1 VFFGTPAGPCTESAV
16 SDAYRGWIP
25 RTLNDPPSFLWWD
38 LNIALPPI
46 LLFIIGIFSGYP
58 VPAAAFVALYFYA
71 VRKYKEKLPRGFFYN
86 LLYASGFL
94 NLKGY
99 PLYAQRR
106 FWE

>member
-1 VFFGTPAGPCTESAV
+1 MA
-16 SDAYRGWIP
+16 DAYRGWIP
-25 RTLNDPPSFLWWD
+25 RSLNDPPSFLWWD

-46 LLFIIGIFSGYP
+46 IILIVGIFSGFLLP
-58 VPAAAFVALYFYA
+58 SLAFVTLYFYA
-71 VRKYKEKLPRGFFYN
+71 VRKYREKLPKGFIFN
-86 LLYASGFL
+86 LLYAFGYL